1 MDISVPSHI
10 AEQISNRC
18 LRCYNEQQ
26 WYGENFL
33 FDYIGD
39 SNVSGKSILEIGC
52 AEAGLLKFYFDKGA
66 KCSGM
71 ELSDIRF
78 NNAVLLNGDNSLHLF
93 QANICEPQ
101 SYDNELVEKCDT
113 IIIRD
118 VIEHIEKANNA
129 IFSFEIIP
137 PKRGTSVQE
146 IIDIVKA
153 KTGGTIRS

>member
-33 FDYIGD
+33 FDYVGD

-101 SYDNELVEKCDT
+101 SYDSGQPL
-113 IIIRD
+113 
-118 VIEHIEKANNA
+118 HILQCIAMYLC
-129 IFSFEIIP
+129 
-137 PKRGTSVQE
+137 TV
-146 IIDIVKA
+146 VLKA
-153 KTGGTIRS
+153 KKIKKNTYREASIRM

>member
-101 SYDNELVEKCDT
+101 SYDNELV
-113 IIIRD
+113 
-118 VIEHIEKANNA
+118 
-129 IFSFEIIP
+129 
-137 PKRGTSVQE
+137 
-146 IIDIVKA
+146 
-153 KTGGTIRS
+153 